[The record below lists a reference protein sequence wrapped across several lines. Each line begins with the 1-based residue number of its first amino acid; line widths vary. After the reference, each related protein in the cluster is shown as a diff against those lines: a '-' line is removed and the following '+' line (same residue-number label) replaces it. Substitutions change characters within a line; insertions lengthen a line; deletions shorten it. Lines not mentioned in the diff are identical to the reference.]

1 MADQILFKIEGL
13 DAIIKRLGGLS
24 PQISKE
30 VALEVNASAL
40 AIQTK
45 ARRSVPVDNGIL
57 RNSIQLKEV
66 NGNDKVM
73 YTIGSALRYA
83 PYVEFG
89 TGGLV
94 SVPAGYEDFAMQFKG
109 KKGVKINLRPR
120 PYLIPAF
127 ESEIPILRKNIQ
139 KNIEENK
146 VDIKVQTNRTREGQ
160 ETEDHAKPQTDKR
173 TA

>member
-13 DAIIKRLGGLS
+13 DALIQRLGKLS
-24 PQISKE
+24 PKIAKE

-40 AIQTK
+40 AIQSK
-45 ARRSVPVDNGIL
+45 AKRDVKVDNSTL
-57 RNSIQLKEV
+57 RSSIQLKEV
-66 NGNDKVM
+66 NIGNKIV
-73 YTIGSALRYA
+73 YTVGSALKYA

-94 SVPAGYEDFAMQFKG
+94 NVPAGYELFAIKFKG
-109 KKGVKINLRPR
+109 KGLRKINLRAR

-139 KNIEENK
+139 NVIANVKS
-146 VDIKVQTNRTREGQ
+146 
-160 ETEDHAKPQTDKR
+160 
-173 TA
+173 